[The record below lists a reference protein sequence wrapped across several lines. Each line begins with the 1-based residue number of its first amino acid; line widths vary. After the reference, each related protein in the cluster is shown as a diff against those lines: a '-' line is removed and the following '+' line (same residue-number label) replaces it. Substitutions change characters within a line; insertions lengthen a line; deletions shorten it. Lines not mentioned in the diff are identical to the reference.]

1 MKRLMAETIKKKEK
15 IRNAELKKKRK
26 LEEKIR
32 KELEKIHKAELKEKK
47 RKEAKAKKEA
57 EKLERK
63 KAKEEGAETRQ
74 PRFSFWRKSSRA
86 KENAKEL
93 NDINNKS

>member
-63 KAKEEGAETRQ
+63 KAKDVCERVRERRFALCSVCLCQCTRV
-74 PRFSFWRKSSRA
+74 
-86 KENAKEL
+86 
-93 NDINNKS
+93 